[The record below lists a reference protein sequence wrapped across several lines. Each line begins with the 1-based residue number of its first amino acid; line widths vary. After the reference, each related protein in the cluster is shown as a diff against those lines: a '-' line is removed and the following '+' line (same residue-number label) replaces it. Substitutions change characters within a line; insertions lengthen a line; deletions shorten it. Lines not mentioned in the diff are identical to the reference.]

1 MKMYQWSMGACLA
14 MLLSACGGGSGD
26 VVNNAPIANAGA
38 NQSGVPMPWKV
49 VLDGSRSSDP
59 DGDKLTYKWT
69 LTSQPANSKATLSLD
84 FLANPSFI
92 PDKEG
97 TYIASLVVNDGLL
110 SSQPAT
116 VSITV
121 KQNATIKETDKETEQ
136 RNAATLKQ
144 IFANNDSKKFDDNL
158 AMFAQNFV
166 GYGSGFPNNG
176 VIYGPQAMVNYFRGT
191 EGDAFPG
198 GQHVIHH
205 LLTQGEYLSVDFSY
219 TAPFSGVLSIYQK
232 PYPPTNQPLTFHYN
246 MLLRFADGKVTEGY
260 WFGEDSFLLLAQLGI
275 ITMVFN

>member
-14 MLLSACGGGSGD
+14 LLLGACGGGSSD
-26 VVNNAPIANAGA
+26 VNNAPIANAGA

-59 DGDKLTYKWT
+59 DGDKLSYKWT

-121 KQNATIKETDKETEQ
+121 KQNVTIKEPDNEIEK